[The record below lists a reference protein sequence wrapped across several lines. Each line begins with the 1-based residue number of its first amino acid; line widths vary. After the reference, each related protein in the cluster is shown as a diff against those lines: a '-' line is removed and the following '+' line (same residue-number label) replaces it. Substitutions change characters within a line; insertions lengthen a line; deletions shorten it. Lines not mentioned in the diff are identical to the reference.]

1 MARREEMV
9 VVEMVDSSKL
19 VGNVNEIYDK

>member
-19 VGNVNEIYDK
+19 VGNVNEINDK